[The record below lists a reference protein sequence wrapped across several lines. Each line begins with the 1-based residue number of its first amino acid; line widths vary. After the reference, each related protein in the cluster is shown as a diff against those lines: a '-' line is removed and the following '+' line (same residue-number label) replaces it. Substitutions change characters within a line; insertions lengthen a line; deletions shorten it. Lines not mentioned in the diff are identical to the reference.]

1 MQKKTPSTAKES
13 ARTDKKTPLFS
24 KNKLK
29 NNSSPKIKDLIKKDS
44 SRGSIQRPENDPSE
58 IQIIKF
64 KNIFLSQEDKSKSPD
79 VKVYDE
85 KQKENYI
92 NIGNKSEKPRGQ
104 SAKQFK
110 DTKNYSEEYNEYKK
124 L

>member
-1 MQKKTPSTAKES
+1 
-13 ARTDKKTPLFS
+13 
-24 KNKLK
+24 LK

-64 KNIFLSQEDKSKSPD
+64 KNIFLSQEEKSKSPD

-85 KQKENYI
+85 K
-92 NIGNKSEKPRGQ
+92 
-104 SAKQFK
+104 
-110 DTKNYSEEYNEYKK
+110 
-124 L
+124 